1 MINDSEIHALI
12 TYMQVDRHF
21 TEDAQSIKISV
32 SSLITCVI
40 HLYGEKSS
48 ACTSCVQRKKNNPN
62 SCSHP
67 SHIFQIILIVSV
79 YPGMVAS
86 VVTTPFFSIRINSR
100 SPKIR
105 VRSIPST
112 KAIGLLIRASVPA
125 PSPHPWEMR

>member
-1 MINDSEIHALI
+1 MCNMINDNL
-12 TYMQVDRHF
+12 QVDRHF
-21 TEDAQSIKISV
+21 TEDTQSIENICLNINDTCDIWRKIECMYI
-32 SSLITCVI
+32 L
-40 HLYGEKSS
+40 
-48 ACTSCVQRKKNNPN
+48 CTKEEQQPLAN
-62 SCSHP
+62 SCIL
-67 SHIFQIILIVSV
+67 HIFQIIVIVSV

-125 PSPHPWEMR
+125 PSPHPWGMR